1 MFRCMASETLVPT
14 TAEEAAELFG
24 NGDGITVL
32 AGGTI
37 LMPLIT
43 AGAVSPTRALLLHR
57 TGIDTIEGDGDVIR
71 IGAMTTL
78 NAIAA
83 GDESLLARFARE
95 IADAEVRSA
104 ATVGGNLCAAE
115 GHAVQRGDL
124 AAPLLALGA
133 RVRSTGAGGERTD
146 SLEDFLAGSRE
157 GRLVLSMEYDSGDRR
172 TGAATM
178 RRRHAHSYSIAN
190 VAACERER
198 TLRIAV
204 SGVVSPAR
212 RCPTVES
219 SRDPQDVLRDVDPV
233 DDAVATAAYRREI
246 LPLLVRRAL
255 DELENA

>member
-1 MFRCMASETLVPT
+1 MFRCMAAQTLVPA

-24 NGDGITVL
+24 DGDGVTVL

-43 AGAVSPTRALLLHR
+43 AGAVAPTRALLLHR
-57 TGIDTIEGDGDVIR
+57 AGLDTIEADGGVTR

-83 GDESLLARFARE
+83 GDDALLARFARE

-104 ATVGGNLCAAE
+104 ATVGGNLCAA
-115 GHAVQRGDL
+115 GGGSVQRGDL

-133 RVRSTGAGGERTD
+133 RVHSTGAGGERTE
-146 SLEDFLAGSRE
+146 SLDDFLGGNRD
-157 GRLVLSMEYDSGDRR
+157 GRLVLSVEYDSGDRR

-190 VAACERER
+190 VAVCERDGG
-198 TLRIAV
+198 LRIAV

-212 RCPTVES
+212 RCATVES
-219 SRDPQDVLRDVDPV
+219 SRNPDDILRDVDPV

-255 DELENA
+255 DELEKA

>member
-24 NGDGITVL
+24 DGDGITVF

-57 TGIDTIEGDGDVIR
+57 TGLDTIEADGGVIR

-78 NAIAA
+78 SAVAS
-83 GDESLLARFARE
+83 GEEPLLARFASE
-95 IADAEVRSA
+95 IADREVRSA
-104 ATVGGNLCAAE
+104 ATVGGNVCAPE
-115 GHAVQRGDL
+115 GQAVQRGDL

-133 RVRSTGAGGERTD
+133 RVRSTGAGGERTEA
-146 SLEDFLAGSRE
+146 LEDFLAGGRD
-157 GRLVLSMEYDSGDRR
+157 GRLVLSVEYDSGDRR
-172 TGAATM
+172 VGAAMM

-190 VAACERER
+190 VAVCERGDE
-198 TLRIAV
+198 LRVAV

-212 RCPTVES
+212 RCPAVES
-219 SRDPQDVLRDVDPV
+219 SREPDDVLRDVDPV

>member
-1 MFRCMASETLVPT
+1 MFRCMAAQTLVPT

-24 NGDGITVL
+24 DGDGVTVI

-43 AGAVSPTRALLLHR
+43 AGAVSPRRALMLHR
-57 TGIDTIEGDGDVIR
+57 TGLNTVDSDGRVSR

-78 NAIAA
+78 NAIAS
-83 GDESLLARFARE
+83 GDDPLLARFARE

-115 GHAVQRGDL
+115 GYAMQRGDL
-124 AAPLLALGA
+124 AAPLIALGA
-133 RVRSTGAGGERTD
+133 SVRSTGAGGERTE
-146 SLEDFLAGSRE
+146 SLEDFLGGSRD
-157 GRLVLSMEYDSGDRR
+157 GRLVLSVEYDAGDRR

-190 VAACERER
+190 VAVCERESG
-198 TLRIAV
+198 LRVAV

-212 RCPTVES
+212 RCTTVES
-219 SRDPQDVLRDVDPV
+219 SRNHEDVLRDVDPV
-233 DDAVATAAYRREI
+233 DDAIATAAYRREI

>member
-1 MFRCMASETLVPT
+1 MASETLVPT

-24 NGDGITVL
+24 DGDGVTVV

-43 AGAVSPTRALLLHR
+43 AGSVSPTRALLLHR
-57 TGIDTIEGDGDVIR
+57 TGLDTIEADGGVTR

-78 NAIAA
+78 AAIAA
-83 GDESLLARFARE
+83 GDEPLLARFARE
-95 IADAEVRSA
+95 IADAEVRNA
-104 ATVGGNLCAAE
+104 ATVGGNLCAPE
-115 GHAVQRGDL
+115 DGSVQRGDL

-133 RVRSTGAGGERTD
+133 RVRSTGAGGERTE
-146 SLEDFLAGSRE
+146 SLEDFLGGSRD
-157 GRLVLSMEYDSGDRR
+157 GRLVLSVEYDSGKLR

-190 VAACERER
+190 VAVCEGDGV
-198 TLRIAV
+198 LRVAV

-212 RCPTVES
+212 RCTTVES
-219 SRDPQDVLRDVDPV
+219 SRNPDDVLRDVEPV
-233 DDAVATAAYRREI
+233 DDALATAAYRREI

>member
-1 MFRCMASETLVPT
+1 MASETLVPT

-24 NGDGITVL
+24 DGDGITVV

-43 AGAVSPTRALLLHR
+43 AGTVSPTRALLLHR
-57 TGIDTIEGDGDVIR
+57 TGLDTVKSDGGVTR

-83 GDESLLARFARE
+83 GDEPLLARFAHE
-95 IADAEVRSA
+95 IADSEVRSA

-115 GHAVQRGDL
+115 SGSVQRGDI

-133 RVRSTGAGGERTD
+133 RVRSTGAGGERTEA
-146 SLEDFLAGSRE
+146 LEEFLGGSRN
-157 GRLVLSMEYDSGDRR
+157 GRLLLSIEYDSGDRR

-190 VAACERER
+190 VAVCDRGG
-198 TLRIAV
+198 TLRVAV

-219 SRDPQDVLRDVDPV
+219 SRSPDDVLRDVDPV
-233 DDAVATAAYRREI
+233 DDALATAAYRREI
-246 LPLLVRRAL
+246 LPLLVRKAL
-255 DELENA
+255 DELETA

>member
-1 MFRCMASETLVPT
+1 MFRCMASETLVPA

-24 NGDGITVL
+24 DGDGITVI

-43 AGAVSPTRALLLHR
+43 AGAVTPTRALLLHR
-57 TGIDTIEGDGDVIR
+57 IGLDTVESDGGVTR

-83 GDESLLARFARE
+83 GNEPLLARFARE

-115 GHAVQRGDL
+115 NGSVQRGDL
-124 AAPLLALGA
+124 AAPLLVLGA
-133 RVRSTGAGGERTD
+133 RVRSTGAGGERTE
-146 SLEDFLAGSRE
+146 SLEDFLGGTRD
-157 GRLVLSMEYDSGDRR
+157 GRLVLSVEYDSGDRR
-172 TGAATM
+172 TGAATL
-178 RRRHAHSYSIAN
+178 RRRHAHSYSVAN
-190 VAACERER
+190 VAVSDSDAGLCV
-198 TLRIAV
+198 AV
-204 SGVVSPAR
+204 SGVVSPAQ

-219 SRDPQDVLRDVDPV
+219 SRNPEDVLRDVEPV
-233 DDAVATAAYRREI
+233 DDALATAAYRREI